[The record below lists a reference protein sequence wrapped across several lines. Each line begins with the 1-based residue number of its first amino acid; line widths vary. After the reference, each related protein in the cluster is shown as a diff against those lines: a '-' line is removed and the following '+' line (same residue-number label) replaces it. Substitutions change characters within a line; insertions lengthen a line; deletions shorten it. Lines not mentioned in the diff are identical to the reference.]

1 MLDQIIDNI
10 IQKIRTEVVKPGMN
24 QIPLT
29 YMFTRDVPDSIKHF
43 FDQEVEIWIREESEK
58 FGSSERFDYETP
70 EVQMLIDKIFDIL
83 KQTAT
88 FHINQFN
95 RLLERAIKLQ
105 ANYLIRPHQTLTQ
118 FLFKDNFVITTIEV
132 YDMLKYFDKFQY
144 YKDALTDYFNQK
156 YLREIS
162 QTQFEE
168 LIKGIDMQVFSKN
181 PIDTSLQAIKIIN
194 NFINEGRD
202 NPSDRMSTRMLSMIF
217 RDRNLLEYA
226 EQVEAEARNNTGELS
241 MAQLEQILRTGKS
254 LIDIGGADTTEAVTF
269 DAIPDIEEARP
280 EVKVDTIEVPEA
292 NEVEIPELEPEVEE
306 EEDYFEPEEE
316 EEAVVPPPAAP
327 PTPTPV
333 PPAAPPVAE
342 TPVTPPPMPE
352 PVAASSDSA
361 ADQLARAVGDQMKGQ
376 ELEDLN
382 RLITPKQKKKF
393 VKKVFKK
400 NEQQYLEFVTLLNG
414 TPDWKNASNMIDS
427 FFYQQGLNPY
437 SKEALEFSDLI
448 YNRYFPKDISVNKGS
463 EFRY

>member
-29 YMFTRDVPDSIKHF
+29 YMFTRDIPDSIKHF

-254 LIDIGGADTTEAVTF
+254 LIDIGGAVEKEAVSF

-292 NEVEIPELEPEVEE
+292 REVEIPELEPEI
-306 EEDYFEPEEE
+306 EDDYMEPEEE
-316 EEAVVPPPAAP
+316 EVEAQVQPPMPTPPVVQTPPPPVSTPDPVPAAPVEAVVGG
-327 PTPTPV
+327 
-333 PPAAPPVAE
+333 
-342 TPVTPPPMPE
+342 
-352 PVAASSDSA
+352 DSA

-382 RLITPKQKKKF
+382 KLITNRQRKKF
-393 VKKVFKK
+393 IKKVFKK
-400 NEQQYLEFVTLLNG
+400 NEQQYVDFLTNLNS
-414 TPDWKNASNMIDS
+414 TPDWKNASNIIDN